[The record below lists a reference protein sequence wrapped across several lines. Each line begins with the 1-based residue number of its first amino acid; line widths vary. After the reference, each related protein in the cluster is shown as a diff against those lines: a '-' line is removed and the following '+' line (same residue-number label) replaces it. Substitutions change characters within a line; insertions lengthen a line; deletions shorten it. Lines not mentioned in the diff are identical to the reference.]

1 MSYLQV
7 VGEQH
12 HQVEGHMAAFTS
24 RVVELRAKHNLLL
37 PGSVEVCET
46 PRQTQVH
53 MPCQGADHM
62 RSAQPNSQ
70 QLVMSG
76 ETESVCCL
84 VHACGAG

>member
-12 HQVEGHMAAFTS
+12 VQVESHMAAFTS

-46 PRQTQVH
+46 PNFASH
-53 MPCQGADHM
+53 KPCQSNCHM
-62 RSAQPNSQ
+62 CSATPN
-70 QLVMSG
+70 
-76 ETESVCCL
+76 T
-84 VHACGAG
+84 